1 MQKEYKIIPNKG
13 IIAIF
18 YLQNICIKI
27 KYAKISKRSK
37 TLLNLPFFIAAFTS
51 VFWLFFSIKQFH
63 LSILA
68 ENTPEQIFQTVFIL
82 TFPLAIIW
90 GIVALV
96 KSNNTEKEFFRYI
109 YLLAD
114 QIKKNTES
122 TANLEKTLSN
132 SALDL
137 KSGVTIQEFNT
148 LIADTNEILSDII
161 KRSNS
166 ISSAQLEHLWART
179 SGSERWLMA
188 KTFIE
193 ISNYQTDFTKHL
205 EKKAN
210 KDVLLKGSILEF
222 VARYK
227 TLLTLLET
235 QDSKKIFF
243 NIIQYGALG
252 KVSEILAPLAV
263 SLSSQKVTPPKETI
277 VTKDISQQPQ
287 TESFSLTEEPM
298 SFPSF
303 LSQDTEAQ
311 APAPQISTKENDI
324 DAGLRAIREEIL
336 TSDNNKREPLA
347 PNAPIISGFT
357 QTQSALRELHT
368 PINNNAEPFTETPRK
383 APVIS
388 LDELEEEINASPD
401 NNYDEYAYPFGAWLN
416 EKNNK

>member
-1 MQKEYKIIPNKG
+1 M
-13 IIAIF
+13 
-18 YLQNICIKI
+18 
-27 KYAKISKRSK
+27 
-37 TLLNLPFFIAAFTS
+37 LNLPFFIAAFTS
-51 VFWLFFSIKQFH
+51 VFWMFYSIKQFH
-63 LSILA
+63 LSIFA
-68 ENTPEQIFQTVFIL
+68 ESTPEQIFQTVFIL

-90 GIVALV
+90 GIVALI
-96 KSNNTEKEFFRYI
+96 KSSNTEREFFRYI

-122 TANLEKTLSN
+122 TANLEKALSA
-132 SALDL
+132 SAIDL
-137 KSGVTIQEFNT
+137 KGGVTLQEFNT

-166 ISSAQLEHLWART
+166 ISSAQLEHLWTRT
-179 SGSERWLMA
+179 AGGERWLMA

-193 ISNYQTDFTKHL
+193 INSYQSDFTAHL

-210 KDVLLKGSILEF
+210 KDILLKGSILEF
-222 VARYK
+222 VTRYK

-235 QDSKKIFF
+235 HDTKKIFY
-243 NIIQYGALG
+243 NMIEYGALG
-252 KVSEILAPLAV
+252 KVSEILAPVATA
-263 SLSSQKVTPPKETI
+263 LSTQKPLNTKEET
-277 VTKDISQQPQ
+277 VVKEPSVQPQ
-287 TESFSLTEEPM
+287 AETFSLTEEPM

-303 LSQDTEAQ
+303 LSQPEDT
-311 APAPQISTKENDI
+311 STPTSKINTEENNI

-336 TSDNNKREPLA
+336 ITDSTKKEPVA
-347 PNAPIISGFT
+347 PSAPIISDFT
-357 QTQSALRELHT
+357 QTKNALRDLHT
-368 PINNNAEPFTETPRK
+368 PINSNNREMTKK

>member
-1 MQKEYKIIPNKG
+1 M
-13 IIAIF
+13 
-18 YLQNICIKI
+18 
-27 KYAKISKRSK
+27 
-37 TLLNLPFFIAAFTS
+37 LNLPFFIAAFTS
-51 VFWLFFSIKQFH
+51 VFWMFYSIKQFH
-63 LSILA
+63 LSIFA
-68 ENTPEQIFQTVFIL
+68 ESTPEQIFQTVFIL

-90 GIVALV
+90 GIVALI
-96 KSNNTEKEFFRYI
+96 KSSNTEREFFRYI

-122 TANLEKTLSN
+122 TANLEKALSD

-137 KSGVTIQEFNT
+137 KGGVTLQEFNT

-166 ISSAQLEHLWART
+166 ISSAQLEHLWTRT
-179 SGSERWLMA
+179 AGGERWLMA

-193 ISNYQTDFTKHL
+193 INSYQADFTAHL

-210 KDVLLKGSILEF
+210 KDILLKGSILEF

-235 QDSKKIFF
+235 QDTKKIFY
-243 NIIQYGALG
+243 NMIQYGALG
-252 KVSEILAPLAV
+252 KVSEILTPLAT
-263 SLSSQKVTPPKETI
+263 SLSTQKPSTTEEKT
-277 VTKDISQQPQ
+277 VTKEIPAQQE
-287 TESFSLTEEPM
+287 TETFSLTEEPM

-303 LSQDTEAQ
+303 LSQDTETQ
-311 APAPQISTKENDI
+311 APAPRITTEENDI

-336 TSDNNKREPLA
+336 TPDNTKREPLT
-347 PNAPIISGFT
+347 PAPIISGFT
-357 QTQSALRELHT
+357 QTQSALREIHT
-368 PINNNAEPFTETPRK
+368 PTNNNSKTPAETPRK

>member
-1 MQKEYKIIPNKG
+1 M
-13 IIAIF
+13 
-18 YLQNICIKI
+18 
-27 KYAKISKRSK
+27 
-37 TLLNLPFFIAAFTS
+37 LNLPFFIAAFTS
-51 VFWLFFSIKQFH
+51 VFWVFFSTRQFH
-63 LSILA
+63 LTIFA

-90 GIVALV
+90 GIVALI
-96 KSNNTEKEFFRYI
+96 KNSNTEKEFFRYI

-122 TANLEKTLSN
+122 TANLEKALSA
-132 SALDL
+132 SAIDL
-137 KSGVTIQEFNT
+137 KGGVTQQEFNT

-166 ISSAQLEHLWART
+166 ISSAQLEHLWTRT
-179 SGSERWLMA
+179 AGGERWLMA

-193 ISNYQTDFTKHL
+193 INSYQSDFTAHL

-210 KDVLLKGSILEF
+210 KDILLKGSILEF

-235 QDSKKIFF
+235 QDTKKIFYSM
-243 NIIQYGALG
+243 IEYGALG
-252 KVSEILAPLAV
+252 KVSEILSPVATA
-263 SLSSQKVTPPKETI
+263 LSTQKTSAPKEEI
-277 VTKDISQQPQ
+277 ITKEPSVQPK
-287 TESFSLTEEPM
+287 TEAFSLTEEPM
-298 SFPSF
+298 AFPSF
-303 LSQDTEAQ
+303 LSQPENTS
-311 APAPQISTKENDI
+311 APTPQINTEENNI

-336 TSDNNKREPLA
+336 TSDETKQGPIA
-347 PNAPIISGFT
+347 PSAPIISDFT
-357 QTQSALRELHT
+357 QTKTALRDLHT
-368 PINNNAEPFTETPRK
+368 PINSNDRETPRK